1 MVTPRRRA
9 RLGHAPL
16 RQNATHDSDFVCSM
30 VVARAG
36 GARWRRGPFSQR
48 ARPHVWHTYVQQ
60 MEAQDEA
67 QAYVKAYQQVAIDE
81 ELGDVRS
88 AFSMRAVWLRVGRH
102 ARGCA
107 NQKSSQ
113 PEGQPAS

>member
-1 MVTPRRRA
+1 
-9 RLGHAPL
+9 
-16 RQNATHDSDFVCSM
+16 M

-88 AFSMRAVWLRVGRH
+88 RAVWLRVGRH

-107 NQKSSQ
+107 SQKSSQ